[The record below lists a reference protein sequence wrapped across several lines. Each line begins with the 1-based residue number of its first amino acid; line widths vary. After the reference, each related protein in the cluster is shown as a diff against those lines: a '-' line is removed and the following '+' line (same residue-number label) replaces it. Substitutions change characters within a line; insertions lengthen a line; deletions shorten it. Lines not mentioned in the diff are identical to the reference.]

1 MQNLLDKSLALIA
14 IVILSPVLICCI
26 LVLRFT
32 GEKEIFYKQERV
44 GLDNKSFFLLK
55 FATMLKNSPSIGSGT
70 ITLKDDPRVLPFG
83 KFLRKTKINEL
94 PQLLNILNGSMN
106 LIGPRPQTLRCFN
119 SFPDDSKSII
129 SSVKPGLSGVGSL
142 IFRNEEEMLDGAD
155 DADSYYDFVIMP
167 YKAQL
172 EVWYVFNRSLLVDLK
187 LIIATVWIVC
197 LPSSKI
203 LWQLFPGLPKP
214 PKALE
219 SKVGA
224 CVEL

>member
-1 MQNLLDKSLALIA
+1 MKKKFSTNRAS
-14 IVILSPVLICCI
+14 S
-26 LVLRFT
+26 
-32 GEKEIFYKQERV
+32 
-44 GLDNKSFFLLK
+44 LDNKSFFLLK

-129 SSVKPGLSGVGSL
+129 SSVNRLSGVGSL
-142 IFRNEEEMLDGAD
+142 IFRNEEMLDGAD
-155 DADSYYDFVIMP
+155 DADSYYDFVIVL
-167 YKAQL
+167 QGQTRG
-172 EVWYVFNRSLLVDLK
+172 WYVFNRSLLVDLK
-187 LIIATVWIVC
+187 LIMATVWIVC

-203 LWQLFPGLPKP
+203 LWQLFGLPKP

-224 CVEL
+224 CVEI